1 MCVCVCWCRLST
13 ILQISKKA
21 GKLLKPHIPALVVT
35 LLEAVSGLEPQVLN
49 YLSFHTSSETTQD
62 QVGLEGVSRG
72 GLHDL
77 ICTLCSRKSF
87 A

>member
-1 MCVCVCWCRLST
+1 MHDTSFPCFCSLST

-62 QVGLEGVSRG
+62 QVRLLGSASLDPGSF
-72 GLHDL
+72 DL
-77 ICTLCSRKSF
+77 I
-87 A
+87 